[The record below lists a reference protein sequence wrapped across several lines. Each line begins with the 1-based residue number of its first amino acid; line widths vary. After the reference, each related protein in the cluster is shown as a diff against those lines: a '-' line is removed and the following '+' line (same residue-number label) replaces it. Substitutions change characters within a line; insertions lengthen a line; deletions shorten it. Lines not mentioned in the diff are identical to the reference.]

1 MSMEYRYLTS
11 FFNLS
16 KGLNKAEDID
26 KKMDDFEK
34 IVVTKTGDFV
44 TSDEKFL
51 EQSMGYRLLAANLER
66 LANEQMISNVLSIL
80 REVREGV
87 HFGQSYL
94 ENKESEVDKED
105 FVQGL
110 KDLQRVVD
118 SYILYISDELSDN

>member
-26 KKMDDFEK
+26 RKMDDFEK

-80 REVREGV
+80 REAREGV

>member
-1 MSMEYRYLTS
+1 MEYRYLTS

-26 KKMDDFEK
+26 RKMDDFEK

-80 REVREGV
+80 REAREGV